1 MGYELNKLMMQYG
14 LATPTMLSYEGERGP
29 DVETINE
36 ETGEVTT
43 TPGEITFDPAKQAAF
58 DQYQKEYQFRLN
70 NAPMYAGSQY
80 RTRPA
85 QQQPQTYED
94 MFTMYLGRPM
104 GDGERNRFPST
115 TGPLSDAQRNEFL
128 RIYEPE
134 FADLG
139 INNTGNQLV
148 MDQIGNYYGNILR
161 NPNFA
166 GTPPTPVDR
175 SAPFIERN
183 PTVVNPNPP
192 SSGPFITTDEGYE
205 NAVIDGEVQ
214 QSFLDFAAQ
223 QDQNLANIANPLP
236 DETILTI
243 EDARNLDPFAESSVR
258 GVPAYGAY
266 LGKNLDVLDDIMN
279 QPGYLAFNIPQYTP
293 ERGFGGFVPG
303 SPEDEAVKQYVAK
316 AAKDHFVNHGFQEG
330 RKFYK
335 KGGEVKGFQEGGGDT
350 TGLSELIIQQQVG
363 GGPQTAAQAMGETS
377 TAGIGGTN
385 NNQQQTSNPDL
396 QDEMINTLIAAAPPV
411 EKLYGQTMA
420 ASKGFTDAQLNFN
433 TTVEDIISAR
443 QEGPDKAEL
452 YFKLAAAFAQPTK
465 TQSFGFLENV
475 PTVLADFAKDTRD
488 ARNKGQQMEITLAK
502 SKLAQA
508 KSKYDALQNKRTTQ
522 GENYRKY
529 MMDLY
534 KIIAEKDKEAA
545 DRLLKRQKFE
555 FDKKTLPPEIIK
567 IKKADEEGLKDLTEG
582 LSELRKGLKFNKKAG
597 ASDSATMYRIRL
609 DEGTGNLSPKD
620 RNTLL
625 VMNIIGAFA
634 VKQLKNTFGAQLS
647 DGERKA
653 FFSLMGAGEYPD
665 AKMREMII
673 GRLINQ
679 TIKTINQKRE
689 RLGRINAGTYQTT
702 ADDLTLGR
710 GAELTEEEQQIL
722 SVD

>member
-1 MGYELNKLMMQYG
+1 MGYELNKLMTQYG
-14 LATPTMLSYEGERGP
+14 LATPTMLSYDGERGP
-29 DVETINE
+29 DVETIDE
-36 ETGEVTT
+36 ETGEITT
-43 TPGEITFDPAKQAAF
+43 TPGEITFDPTKQAAF
-58 DQYQKEYQFRLN
+58 NQYRDQYQSRLSNRPMYESSQFRTT
-70 NAPMYAGSQY
+70 P
-80 RTRPA
+80 T

-94 MFTMYLGRPM
+94 MFSMYLGRQP
-104 GDGERNRFPST
+104 GDGERVTINEVG
-115 TGPLSDAQRNEFL
+115 TGPISDAQRQQFL
-128 RIYEPE
+128 RQYENE

-139 INNTGNQLV
+139 IRNTGNQLV
-148 MDQIGNYYGNILR
+148 SDQIGNYYGNILR
-161 NPNFA
+161 NPDFNNNTFNA
-166 GTPPTPVDR
+166 IPIMPSPTPTNPVDP

-183 PTVVNPNPP
+183 PSAINPNPP
-192 SSGPFITTDEGYE
+192 YAGPVITTEEAYT
-205 NAVIDGEVQ
+205 NPVIDGVVQ
-214 QSFLDFAAQ
+214 QSFLDFAEQ
-223 QDQNLANIANPLP
+223 QKQNLANMANPVPITGYTLEEAYRVDPSAPASNRISSGFNYLNQNP
-236 DETILTI
+236 DVMAHVNAQA
-243 EDARNLDPFAESSVR
+243 DAAGIAPS
-258 GVPAYGAY
+258 
-266 LGKNLDVLDDIMN
+266 
-279 QPGYLAFNIPQYTP
+279 P
-293 ERGFGGFVPG
+293 ERVSFM
-303 SPEDEAVKQYVAK
+303 EN
-316 AAKDHFVNHGFQEG
+316 AAKEHFLYQTAMGEG
-330 RKFYK
+330 RSWYK
-335 KGGEVKGFQEGGGDT
+335 KGGSVKGFQEGGGGT
-350 TGLSELIIQQQVG
+350 TGLTELIIQQQAG
-363 GGPQTAAQAMGETS
+363 GGPLTAAQAMGETS

-385 NNQQQTSNPDL
+385 NNQQQSSNIDL
-396 QDEMINTLIAAAPPV
+396 QDEMLNTLYSAAPPV
-411 EKLYGQTMA
+411 ENLYGQTMA
-420 ASKGFTDAQLNFN
+420 ASKGFTDAQANFN
-433 TTVEDIISAR
+433 TLVEDIITAK

-475 PTVLADFAKDTRD
+475 PTVLADFAKDTRA

-522 GENYRKY
+522 GENFRKY

-534 KIIAEKDKEAA
+534 KIIADKDKEAA
-545 DRLLKRQKFE
+545 DRLLKRQQFE
-555 FDKKTLPPEIIK
+555 YDKKTLPPEIIK

-582 LSELRKGLKFNKKAG
+582 LSELRKGLKVNKNAG
-597 ASDSATMYRIRL
+597 PSDTATMFDIRGREAL
-609 DEGTGNLSPKD
+609 GTLTPEQ
-620 RNTLL
+620 RNTLV

-689 RLGRINAGTYQTT
+689 RLGRINAGTYQTS

>member
-1 MGYELNKLMMQYG
+1 MGYELNKLMTQYG
-14 LATPTMLSYEGERGP
+14 LATPTMLSYDGERGP
-29 DVETINE
+29 DVETIDE
-36 ETGEVTT
+36 ETGEITT
-43 TPGEITFDPAKQAAF
+43 TPGEITFDPAKQRAF
-58 DQYQKEYQFRLN
+58 DQYQAEYQSRLQ

-94 MFTMYLGRPM
+94 MFSMYLGRPM

-115 TGPLSDAQRNEFL
+115 TGPLSNAQRNEFL

-161 NPNFA
+161 NPDFNSNNNL
-166 GTPPTPVDR
+166 PTPTNPVDP

-183 PTVVNPNPP
+183 PSAINPNPP
-192 SSGPFITTDEGYE
+192 YAGPVITTEEAYTNPVVDVETINE
-205 NAVIDGEVQ
+205 ETGEVTTTKQ
-214 QSFLDFAAQ
+214 PSQTFLDFSEQ
-223 QDQNLANIANPLP
+223 QDQNFANINNPVPITGYTL
-236 DETILTI
+236 EEAYRI
-243 EDARNLDPFAESSVR
+243 DPFA
-258 GVPAYGAY
+258 PASNSLASGYTY
-266 LGKNLDVLDDIMN
+266 LNQNPDVMAHVNAQADAL
-279 QPGYLAFNIPQYTP
+279 GLAPSM
-293 ERGFGGFVPG
+293 ERYEFMTN
-303 SPEDEAVKQYVAK
+303 
-316 AAKDHFVNHGFQEG
+316 AAKDHFLYQLGQGEG
-330 RKFYK
+330 RSWYK
-335 KGGEVKGFQEGGGDT
+335 KGGSVKGFQEGGGDT

-363 GGPQTAAQAMGETS
+363 GGPQTATQAMGETS

-385 NNQQQTSNPDL
+385 NNQQQSSNIDL
-396 QDEMINTLIAAAPPV
+396 QDEMINTLLAAAPPV
-411 EKLYGQTMA
+411 EKLYNQTMA
-420 ASKGFTDAQLNFN
+420 ASKGFTDAQANFN
-433 TTVEDIISAR
+433 TTVEDIITAR

-475 PTVLADFAKDTRD
+475 PTVLADFAKDTRA

-545 DRLLKRQKFE
+545 DRLLKRQQFE
-555 FDKKTLPPEIIK
+555 YTKKTLPPEIIK

-582 LSELRKGLKFNKKAG
+582 LSELRKGLKVNKNAG
-597 ASDSATMYRIRL
+597 PSDKATMFDIRGREAL
-609 DEGTGNLSPKD
+609 GTLTPEQ
-620 RNTLL
+620 RNTLV

-665 AKMREMII
+665 AKVREMII

-689 RLGRINAGTYQTT
+689 RLGRINAGTYQTS

>member
-1 MGYELNKLMMQYG
+1 MGYELNKLMTQYG
-14 LATPTMLSYEGERGP
+14 LATPTMLSYDGERGP

-115 TGPLSDAQRNEFL
+115 TGLSDAQRNEFL

-161 NPNFA
+161 NPDFNSNNNL
-166 GTPPTPVDR
+166 PTPTNPVDP
-175 SAPFIERN
+175 SAPFEERN
-183 PTVVNPNPP
+183 PSAINPNPP
-192 SSGPFITTDEGYE
+192 YAGPVITTDDAYANAVNMTSDPYESEEVVNMYLDAYPDVKEHGERTALSMGLTPGTVEFTRIVE
-205 NAVIDGEVQ
+205 NAAKTHWNEYGQEEGRGIPSLPDLGASIMTQ
-214 QSFLDFAAQ
+214 ASL
-223 QDQNLANIANPLP
+223 NLAPAPTYETSDTFLNFIDQQNQNFANINNPVPITGYTL
-236 DETILTI
+236 EEAYNI
-243 EDARNLDPFAESSVR
+243 DPFALASNSLPS
-258 GVPAYGAY
+258 GFTY
-266 LGKNLDVLDDIMN
+266 LTQNDDVMDLVNAQADAA
-279 QPGYLAFNIPQYTP
+279 GLAPSP
-293 ERGFGGFVPG
+293 ER
-303 SPEDEAVKQYVAK
+303 VAFMNN
-316 AAKDHFVNHGFQEG
+316 AAKDHFLYQLGQGEG
-330 RKFYK
+330 RSWYK
-335 KGGEVKGFQEGGGDT
+335 KGGSVKGFEQGGGDT

-363 GGPQTAAQAMGETS
+363 GGPQTSAQAMGETS

-385 NNQQQTSNPDL
+385 NNQQQTSNLDL
-396 QDEMINTLIAAAPPV
+396 QDTMINTMLAAAPTV
-411 EKLYGQTMA
+411 ENLYPQTMA
-420 ASKGFTDAQLNFN
+420 ASKAFSDAELSFN
-433 TTVEDIISAR
+433 TTVEDIISTNK
-443 QEGPDKAEL
+443 EGPDKAEL

-465 TQSFGFLENV
+465 TKSFGFLENV
-475 PTVLADFAKDTRD
+475 PTVLADFAKDTRN

-508 KSKYDALQNKRTTQ
+508 KAKYDTLQNKRTTQ

-529 MMDLY
+529 IMDLY

-545 DRLLKRQKFE
+545 DRLLQRQKFE
-555 FDKKTLPPEIIK
+555 FEKKTLPPEIIK

-582 LSELRKGLKFNKKAG
+582 LSELRKGLKVNKNAG
-597 ASDSATMYRIRL
+597 PSDTATMFDIRGR
-609 DEGTGNLSPKD
+609 EAVGTLTPEQ
-620 RNTLL
+620 RNTLV
-625 VMNIIGAFA
+625 VMNIIGG
-634 VKQLKNTFGAQLS
+634 VCG
-647 DGERKA
+647 
-653 FFSLMGAGEYPD
+653 
-665 AKMREMII
+665 
-673 GRLINQ
+673 Q
-679 TIKTINQKRE
+679 TIKEYFRSAIVRW
-689 RLGRINAGTYQTT
+689 
-702 ADDLTLGR
+702 
-710 GAELTEEEQQIL
+710 
-722 SVD
+722 